1 MTTQA
6 HQRYVLVETLISI
19 AINLVISATF
29 AWIVFHGRTRIP
41 LWGAEGYAIDF
52 APQTFMIALM
62 SVVVP
67 TLITRR
73 RTRLG
78 KVQPRAV
85 AKRGLPA
92 RLWLRAPLLAVAAT
106 LVLGGVV
113 VGLISVALPDTLG
126 FPPLLALKLA
136 YAAVIA
142 GVMTPIGLRA
152 ALADP

>member
-1 MTTQA
+1 MTQA

-41 LWGAEGYAIDF
+41 LWGGDGYAIDF

-73 RTRLG
+73 RVRCSQ
-78 KVQPRAV
+78 VRPRTV
-85 AKRGLPA
+85 AKRGLPVKL
-92 RLWLRAPLLAVAAT
+92 RLRAPLLAVIAT
-106 LVLGGVV
+106 LVLGGAMVC
-113 VGLISVALPDTLG
+113 LASVALPDRMDFL
-126 FPPLLALKLA
+126 PLLALKLA

-142 GVMTPIGLRA
+142 GVMTPIGLRS
-152 ALADP
+152 ALADR